1 MSTLDLSGADL
12 EGFKPVPAGSYNCRV
27 FEASMGETSGQ
38 GKLPAGTPKL
48 MLTFVVVE
56 GEEHAGRRFWGN
68 YTIPPA
74 DYEKAAQL
82 KGMLVRALTA
92 LGYDEKKLT
101 SGKFNLDVDD
111 IVGRECVVSVKVE
124 QRYGGEEGEMTNT
137 VTGIK
142 PAGSATGGNSGSRLV

>member
-12 EGFKPVPAGSYNCRV
+12 KGFEPVPAGSYPCKV

-48 MLTFVVVE
+48 MLTFVVTE
-56 GEEHAGRRFWGN
+56 GDYATRRFWGN

-74 DYEKAAQL
+74 DYEKAPQL

-101 SGKFNLDVDD
+101 SGKFNLDADD
-111 IVGRECVVSVKVE
+111 IVGRECVVTVKVE
-124 QRYGGEEGEMTNT
+124 PRYGGEEGEMTNS

-142 PAGSATGGNSGSRLV
+142 PAGSATGSSKGGLL

>member
-12 EGFKPVPAGSYNCRV
+12 KGFEPVPAGSYPCRV
-27 FEASMGETSGQ
+27 YEASKGETGGQ

-48 MLTFVVVE
+48 MVTFVVTE
-56 GEEHAGRRFWGN
+56 GEYESRRFWSN
-68 YTIPPA
+68 YSIPPA

-82 KGMLVRALTA
+82 KGMLVRFLTA

-111 IVGRECVVSVKVE
+111 LVGRECVVTVKVE
-124 QRYGGEEGEMTNT
+124 PRFGGEEGEMTNA
-137 VTGIK
+137 VSGVK
-142 PAGSATGGNSGSRLV
+142 PAGSKTTAGAGRGLV